1 MITAK
6 IKVFIG
12 LSHENFN
19 LVEEGRTYGGE
30 DNNLVG
36 GNLQGIF
43 FLVEAMNKI
52 FGWWVRLPLSPSRE
66 NPEY

>member
-43 FLVEAMNKI
+43 FLVEAMNNI
-52 FGWWVRLPLSPSRE
+52 FG
-66 NPEY
+66 